1 MKNIFMDHLKLISG
15 VISILLV
22 ILSVIIQENFNLE
35 PCPLC
40 ITQRVIFLASGITFL
55 LFYYK
60 SINKILELLVLG
72 IINLTGLIFAFR
84 HVLIQR
90 KVINIPAECGI
101 DLEYMFDNFPL
112 REVFELIFRGTGDCS
127 EIDWSFLGLTIPEW
141 SAIWFL
147 ILMAMTFTNYKR
159 NSQ

>member
-55 LFYYK
+55 LFYFK

-72 IINLTGLIFAFR
+72 IINLTGLIFALR

-90 KVINIPAECGI
+90 KVINVPAECGI

-147 ILMAMTFTNYKR
+147 ILMAMTFTIYKR

>member
-1 MKNIFMDHLKLISG
+1 M
-15 VISILLV
+15 
-22 ILSVIIQENFNLE
+22 
-35 PCPLC
+35 
-40 ITQRVIFLASGITFL
+40 
-55 LFYYK
+55 
-60 SINKILELLVLG
+60 VLG

-90 KVINIPAECGI
+90 KVISIPAECGI

>member
-1 MKNIFMDHLKLISG
+1 MKNIFMVHLKLISG
-15 VISILLV
+15 IISILLV
-22 ILSVIIQENFNLE
+22 ILSVIIQEIFNLE

-40 ITQRVIFLASGITFL
+40 ITQRVIFLTLGITFL
-55 LFYYK
+55 IFYFK
-60 SINKILELLVLG
+60 PINKIIELSILG
-72 IINLTGLIFAFR
+72 ITNLIGLIFAIR

-127 EIDWSFLGLTIPEW
+127 EIDWSFLGFTIPEW

-159 NSQ
+159 NTQ

>member
-1 MKNIFMDHLKLISG
+1 MDHLKLISG
-15 VISILLV
+15 IFIILLV
-22 ILSVIIQENFNLE
+22 ILSVIIQEIFNLE

-40 ITQRVIFLASGITFL
+40 ITQRVIFLTSGIIFL
-55 LFYYK
+55 IFYFK
-60 SINKILELLVLG
+60 PMNKIIELSILG
-72 IINLTGLIFAFR
+72 MINLIGLIFAIR

-127 EIDWSFLGLTIPEW
+127 EIDWSFLGITIPEW

-147 ILMAMTFTNYKR
+147 ILIAMTYTNYKR
-159 NSQ
+159 NTH

>member
-15 VISILLV
+15 IISILLV

-55 LFYYK
+55 LFYFK

>member
-1 MKNIFMDHLKLISG
+1 MKNIFMDYLKLISG

-55 LFYYK
+55 LFYFK
-60 SINKILELLVLG
+60 PINKILELLVLG
-72 IINLTGLIFAFR
+72 IINLTGLIFAVR
-84 HVLIQR
+84 HVFIQR
-90 KVINIPAECGI
+90 KVINVPAECGI

>member
-1 MKNIFMDHLKLISG
+1 MKNIFMNHLKLISG

-55 LFYYK
+55 LFYFK

>member
-15 VISILLV
+15 IISILLV
-22 ILSVIIQENFNLE
+22 ILSVIIQEIFNLE

-40 ITQRVIFLASGITFL
+40 ITQRVIFLTLGITFL
-55 LFYYK
+55 IFYFK
-60 SINKILELLVLG
+60 QINKIIELSILG
-72 IINLTGLIFAFR
+72 MINLIGLIFAIR

-127 EIDWSFLGLTIPEW
+127 EIDWSFLGITIPEW

-147 ILMAMTFTNYKR
+147 ILMAMTYTNYKR
-159 NSQ
+159 NTQ

>member
-15 VISILLV
+15 IISILLV

-40 ITQRVIFLASGITFL
+40 ITQRVIFLVSGITFL
-55 LFYYK
+55 LFYFK

-147 ILMAMTFTNYKR
+147 ILMAMTYTNYKR
-159 NSQ
+159 NTQ

>member
-1 MKNIFMDHLKLISG
+1 M
-15 VISILLV
+15 
-22 ILSVIIQENFNLE
+22 
-35 PCPLC
+35 
-40 ITQRVIFLASGITFL
+40 
-55 LFYYK
+55 
-60 SINKILELLVLG
+60 
-72 IINLTGLIFAFR
+72 INLIGLIFAIR

-127 EIDWSFLGLTIPEW
+127 EIDWSFLGITIPEW

-147 ILMAMTFTNYKR
+147 ILMAMTYTNYKR
-159 NSQ
+159 NTQ

>member
-1 MKNIFMDHLKLISG
+1 MDHLKLISG

-55 LFYYK
+55 LFYFK

>member
-1 MKNIFMDHLKLISG
+1 MKNFTQHVKLVSG
-15 VISILLV
+15 AAAILLV
-22 ILSVIIQENFNLE
+22 VFSVVIQHFYQLE

-40 ITQRVIFLASGITFL
+40 ITQRVIFLVSGL
-55 LFYYK
+55 LFLFFAFK
-60 SINKILELLVLG
+60 SLNKLFELITLLSIN
-72 IINLTGLIFAFR
+72 IIGMIFAIR
-84 HVLIQR
+84 HVLIQ
-90 KVINIPAECGI
+90 KKIIEIPSECGI

-112 REVFELIFRGTGDCS
+112 REVFELIFRGTGDSS
-127 EIDWSFLGLTIPEW
+127 EIDWSFLGITIPEW

>member
-15 VISILLV
+15 IISILLV
-22 ILSVIIQENFNLE
+22 ILSVIIQEIFNLE

-40 ITQRVIFLASGITFL
+40 ITQRVIFLTSGITFFI
-55 LFYYK
+55 FYFK
-60 SINKILELLVLG
+60 PINKIIELSILG
-72 IINLTGLIFAFR
+72 MINLIGLIFAIR

-127 EIDWSFLGLTIPEW
+127 EIDWSFLGITIPEW

-147 ILMAMTFTNYKR
+147 ILMAMTYTNYKR
-159 NSQ
+159 NTQ

>member
-1 MKNIFMDHLKLISG
+1 MKNIFMDYLKLISG

-55 LFYYK
+55 LFYFK

-90 KVINIPAECGI
+90 KVINVPAECGI

>member
-40 ITQRVIFLASGITFL
+40 ITQRVIFLTSGITFL
-55 LFYYK
+55 LFYFK

>member
-15 VISILLV
+15 IISILLV
-22 ILSVIIQENFNLE
+22 ILSVIIQEIFNLE

-40 ITQRVIFLASGITFL
+40 ITQRVIFLTSGITFL
-55 LFYYK
+55 IFYFK
-60 SINKILELLVLG
+60 PMNKIIELSILG
-72 IINLTGLIFAFR
+72 MINLMGLIFAIR

-127 EIDWSFLGLTIPEW
+127 EIDWSFLGITIPEW

-147 ILMAMTFTNYKR
+147 ILIVMTYTNYKR
-159 NSQ
+159 NTQ

>member
-1 MKNIFMDHLKLISG
+1 MDHLKLISG
-15 VISILLV
+15 IISILLV
-22 ILSVIIQENFNLE
+22 ILSVIIQDIFNLE

-40 ITQRVIFLASGITFL
+40 ITQRVIFLTSGITFFI
-55 LFYYK
+55 FYFK
-60 SINKILELLVLG
+60 PINKIIELSILG
-72 IINLTGLIFAFR
+72 MINLIGLIFAIR

-127 EIDWSFLGLTIPEW
+127 EIDWSFLGITIPEW

-147 ILMAMTFTNYKR
+147 ILMAMTYTNYKR
-159 NSQ
+159 NTQ

>member
-15 VISILLV
+15 IFIILLV
-22 ILSVIIQENFNLE
+22 ILSVIIQEIFNLE

-40 ITQRVIFLASGITFL
+40 ITQRVIFLTSGIIFL
-55 LFYYK
+55 IFYFK
-60 SINKILELLVLG
+60 PMNKIIELSILG
-72 IINLTGLIFAFR
+72 MINLIGLIFAIR

-127 EIDWSFLGLTIPEW
+127 EIDWSFLGITIPEW

-147 ILMAMTFTNYKR
+147 ILIAMTYTNYKR
-159 NSQ
+159 NTH

>member
-55 LFYYK
+55 LFYFK

-147 ILMAMTFTNYKR
+147 ILMAMTFTIYKR

>member
-1 MKNIFMDHLKLISG
+1 MDHLKLISG
-15 VISILLV
+15 IISILLV
-22 ILSVIIQENFNLE
+22 ILSVIIQEIFNLE

-40 ITQRVIFLASGITFL
+40 ITQRVIFLISGITFL
-55 LFYYK
+55 IFYFK
-60 SINKILELLVLG
+60 PINKIIELSILG
-72 IINLTGLIFAFR
+72 MINLIGLIFAIR

>member
-55 LFYYK
+55 LFYFK

-90 KVINIPAECGI
+90 KVINVPAECGI

-147 ILMAMTFTNYKR
+147 ILMAMTFTIYKR

>member
-55 LFYYK
+55 LFYFK

>member
-1 MKNIFMDHLKLISG
+1 MDHLKLISG
-15 VISILLV
+15 IISILLV
-22 ILSVIIQENFNLE
+22 ILSVIIQEIFNLE

-40 ITQRVIFLASGITFL
+40 ITQRVIFLTSGITFFI
-55 LFYYK
+55 FYFK
-60 SINKILELLVLG
+60 PINKIIELSILG
-72 IINLTGLIFAFR
+72 MINLIGLIFAIR

-127 EIDWSFLGLTIPEW
+127 EIDWSFLGITIPEW

-147 ILMAMTFTNYKR
+147 ILMAMTYTNYKR
-159 NSQ
+159 NTQ

>member
-55 LFYYK
+55 LFYFK

-90 KVINIPAECGI
+90 KVINVPAECGI

>member
-1 MKNIFMDHLKLISG
+1 MDHLKLISG

-22 ILSVIIQENFNLE
+22 ILSVIIQENFNPE

-55 LFYYK
+55 LFYFK